1 MRPYA
6 TVFRLVI
13 LLCLVLVALE
23 NAGWKWD
30 RHH

>member
-1 MRPYA
+1 MRLYS
-6 TVFRLVI
+6 TLFRLVV

-30 RHH
+30 RKH